1 MKTDVILL
9 PGLQG
14 STALFEGF
22 VALAPPWARCRPIAL
37 PTDCP
42 QTFDA
47 LADAL
52 EPPLRALEPFVLFA
66 ESFSAPI
73 AARLSQRLAPN
84 VALLVLSCPLIE
96 PPFPMASSI
105 GAAFIQS
112 RWIPSW
118 AVAAVM
124 TGGDRRLAVALLRE
138 ARKLPRDLLA
148 ARLATVATA
157 SRDKLLP
164 YLQAPVLG
172 IGGTS
177 DRLLSSR
184 VTEELMKDVPFAIYA
199 EVAAPHLAAQ
209 VAPDRVWAAISE
221 EFESA
226 A

>member
-1 MKTDVILL
+1 M
-9 PGLQG
+9 
-14 STALFEGF
+14 
-22 VALAPPWARCRPIAL
+22 AL
-37 PTDCP
+37 PTDCV

-52 EPPLRALEPFVLFA
+52 EPQLRALEPFVLFA

-73 AARLSQRLAPN
+73 AARLSQRLSPH

-96 PPFPMASSI
+96 PPFAMASSI
-105 GAAFIQS
+105 GASFIQS

-124 TGGDRRLAVALLRE
+124 TGGDRRLAAALLRE

-164 YLQAPVLG
+164 YLQAPLLG
-172 IGGTS
+172 IGGTF
-177 DRLLSSR
+177 DRLLSPR
-184 VTEELMKDVPFAIYA
+184 MTEDLMKNVPFGIYT
-199 EVAAPHLAAQ
+199 EVEAPHLAAQ

>member
-1 MKTDVILL
+1 MKTDVVLL
-9 PGLQG
+9 PGLHG
-14 STALFEGF
+14 STALFERF
-22 VALAPPWARCRPIAL
+22 IALAPPWARCRPLAL
-37 PTDCP
+37 PTNCS

-52 EPPLRALEPFVLFA
+52 EPQLRALAPFVLFA

-73 AARLSQRLAPN
+73 AARLSQRLAPH
-84 VALLVLSCPLIE
+84 VALLVLSSPLIE
-96 PPFPMASSI
+96 APFAVASSI
-105 GAAFIQS
+105 GASFIQS

-124 TGGDRRLAVALLRE
+124 TGGDRPLAAALLRE
-138 ARKLPRDLLA
+138 ARSLPQDLLA
-148 ARLATVATA
+148 ARLATVAMA

-184 VTEELMKDVPFAIYA
+184 LTENLMRDVPFGIYA
-199 EVAAPHLAAQ
+199 EIAAPHLIAQ

-221 EFESA
+221 EFETA

>member
-9 PGLQG
+9 PGLHG

-22 VALAPPWARCRPIAL
+22 VALAPPWARCRPMAL
-37 PTDCP
+37 PTDCL
-42 QTFDA
+42 QTFDK
-47 LADAL
+47 LADAI
-52 EPPLRALEPFVLFA
+52 EPQLRALERFVLFA

-73 AARLSQRLAPN
+73 AARLSQRLAPE

-96 PPFPMASSI
+96 APFLIPSSI
-105 GAAFIQS
+105 GASFIQS

-118 AVAAVM
+118 AVAAMM
-124 TGGDRRLAVALLRE
+124 TGGDRRLAAALLRE
-138 ARKLPRDLLA
+138 ARKLPRDLFA

-157 SRDKLLP
+157 SRDDLLA

-184 VTEELMKDVPFAIYA
+184 LTEELMKDVPFGIYT
-199 EVAAPHLAAQ
+199 ELAAPHLAAQ
-209 VAPDRVWAAISE
+209 LVPDRVWAAITE

>member
-1 MKTDVILL
+1 MKTDVVLL
-9 PGLQG
+9 PGLHG

-22 VALAPPWARCRPIAL
+22 IALAPPWARCRPIAL
-37 PTDCP
+37 PIDCV

-52 EPPLRALEPFVLFA
+52 QPQLRALETFVLFG

-73 AARLSQRLAPN
+73 AARLSQRFSEK
-84 VALLVLSCPLIE
+84 VALLVLSSPLIE

-105 GAAFIQS
+105 GASFIQS

-118 AVAAVM
+118 AVAALM
-124 TGGDRRLAVALLRE
+124 TGGDRRLAAALLRE
-138 ARKLPRDLLA
+138 ARNLPRDLLA

-157 SRDKLLP
+157 SRDDLLA
-164 YLQAPVLG
+164 YLQAPVLAV
-172 IGGTS
+172 GGAS

-184 VTEELMKDVPFAIYA
+184 VTEDLMKNVPFGIYT
-199 EVAAPHLAAQ
+199 EVPAPHLAAQ

-221 EFESA
+221 EFETA

>member
-9 PGLQG
+9 PGLHG
-14 STALFEGF
+14 STTLFEGF
-22 VALAPPWARCRPIAL
+22 VALAPPWARCRPVAL
-37 PTDCP
+37 PTDCL

-52 EPPLRALEPFVLFA
+52 EPKLRTLEPFVLFA

-73 AARLSQRLAPN
+73 AARLSQRLAPK
-84 VALLVLSCPLIE
+84 VALLVLSSPLIE
-96 PPFPMASSI
+96 APFPMASSI
-105 GAAFIQS
+105 GASFIQS

-124 TGGDRRLAVALLRE
+124 TGGDRRLAAALLRE
-138 ARKLPRDLLA
+138 ARNLPHDLLA
-148 ARLATVATA
+148 ARLSTVATA
-157 SRDKLLP
+157 SRDDLLA

-177 DRLLSSR
+177 DRLLSPGL
-184 VTEELMKDVPFAIYA
+184 TENLMKDVPFGIYA
-199 EVAAPHLAAQ
+199 EVSAPHLAAQ
-209 VAPDRVWAAISE
+209 VAPARVWAAISE

>member
-1 MKTDVILL
+1 LKTDVILL
-9 PGLQG
+9 PGLHG
-14 STALFEGF
+14 STALFDGF
-22 VALAPPWARCRPIAL
+22 VALAPPWARCRPMAL
-37 PTDCP
+37 PADCL

-52 EPPLRALEPFVLFA
+52 EPQLRALQPFVLFA

-84 VALLVLSCPLIE
+84 VALLVLSGPLIE
-96 PPFPMASSI
+96 PPFAMASSI

-124 TGGDRRLAVALLRE
+124 TGGDRQLATALLRE
-138 ARKLPRDLLA
+138 ARNLPRDVLA

-164 YLQAPVLG
+164 YLQAPLLG

-177 DRLLSSR
+177 DRLLSPQL
-184 VTEELMKDVPFAIYA
+184 TKNLMKDVPFGIYT
-199 EVAAPHLAAQ
+199 EIAAPHLIAQ
-209 VAPDRVWAAISE
+209 IAPARVWAAISE

>member
-1 MKTDVILL
+1 M
-9 PGLQG
+9 
-14 STALFEGF
+14 
-22 VALAPPWARCRPIAL
+22 AL
-37 PTDCP
+37 PTDCL

-52 EPPLRALEPFVLFA
+52 EPQLRALEPFVLFA

-73 AARLSQRLAPN
+73 AARLSQRLAPK
-84 VALLVLSCPLIE
+84 VALLVLSGPLIE
-96 PPFPMASSI
+96 APFAVASSI
-105 GAAFIQS
+105 GASFIQS
-112 RWIPSW
+112 RWMPSW

-124 TGGDRRLAVALLRE
+124 TGGDRQLAAALLGE
-138 ARKLPRDLLA
+138 ARDLPRDVLA

-177 DRLLSSR
+177 DRLLSSQL
-184 VTEELMKDVPFAIYA
+184 TENLMKDVPFGIYT
-199 EVAAPHLAAQ
+199 EISAPHLIAQ
-209 VAPDRVWAAISE
+209 VVPDRVWAAISE

-226 A
+226 AELP

>member
-1 MKTDVILL
+1 M
-9 PGLQG
+9 
-14 STALFEGF
+14 
-22 VALAPPWARCRPIAL
+22 AL

-47 LADAL
+47 LANAL
-52 EPPLRALEPFVLFA
+52 EPHLRALESFVLFA

-73 AARLSQRLAPN
+73 AARLSQRLAPK
-84 VALLVLSCPLIE
+84 VALLVLSSPLIE
-96 PPFPMASSI
+96 PPFAMASSI
-105 GAAFIQS
+105 GASFIQS

-124 TGGDRRLAVALLRE
+124 TGGDRRLAAALLCE
-138 ARKLPRDLLA
+138 ARKLPRPVLA

-184 VTEELMKDVPFAIYA
+184 LTENLMKDVPLGIYT

-221 EFESA
+221 EFETA